1 MVVLEAPQIER
12 TKPYRIV
19 SKFKEKC
26 KKILWKNTVE
36 FYILDV
42 ETKSYFRK
50 RMVQYEMDQETV
62 FFHFF
67 MFVFGCCIYALARV
81 WRLSG
86 CIKKMSVQQMG
97 AQIQAKEDYTT
108 LDQLPKGLYS
118 MQYWR

>member
-1 MVVLEAPQIER
+1 MEE
-12 TKPYRIV
+12 Y
-19 SKFKEKC
+19 
-26 KKILWKNTVE
+26 VE

-86 CIKKMSVQQMG
+86 CIK
-97 AQIQAKEDYTT
+97 ENECTT
-108 LDQLPKGLYS
+108 NGCTDTGKRGLHDTG
-118 MQYWR
+118 